1 MNVFFCNR
9 SNAFSKER
17 VLTVIERDHYSTR
30 SNAFSKKEFL
40 SIRNAFDE
48 NAFVLRR
55 NVFERVFFF
64 LKCVLFFQERVLGRQ
79 ARTEGGCP
87 GCPGTPLNFYF
98 LETIGLLFAPSC
110 DFYL

>member
-1 MNVFFCNR
+1 MILACYSHVFFKIRYFFTLHTALTHIHALVCV
-9 SNAFSKER
+9 SAVEYCVGSGCSATVNAFER

-55 NVFERVFFF
+55 NVFLFTRNVFER
-64 LKCVLFFQERVLGRQ
+64 VLFFSERVL
-79 ARTEGGCP
+79 
-87 GCPGTPLNFYF
+87 
-98 LETIGLLFAPSC
+98 SH
-110 DFYL
+110 